1 MAELND
7 VLGAIL
13 RDIAQARVTGD
24 LFSRNASL
32 DYRRDELLRGFPV
45 PRVEIKEASVQ
56 LRFAVS
62 SVERRETDPRA
73 VIQAQIA
80 PFATRLGRQAYSDL
94 IETDPRGDELTEI
107 IARKGLALQT
117 RLPAVIE
124 ATLSA
129 NIAELEAA
137 VAGRPETL
145 ARKLQGEV
153 AGLLLADDD
162 VKDVL
167 TRPTRVGDLRERV
180 SVAAAA
186 SLAALARELP
196 RGDAPGRLSRDTIA
210 AAAARLADE
219 VHADL
224 VLANPRRSELQR
236 AASEAGVSLDREL
249 RDAAEKALL
258 DDPEA
263 LEAALE
269 RDPDAL
275 AEKLEA
281 DLTGALLRAPN
292 VRDVL
297 TSRVRVT
304 DLRTR
309 VATLA
314 ATSLAGFVPELR
326 AAIEAAERQALSVE
340 VAVATKDLA
349 DVPET
354 MISQVTVTSEIR
366 NYEWVETGEPGATT
380 FRLEPE

>member
-32 DYRRDELLRGFPV
+32 DYQRDDLLRSFPV

-62 SVERRETDPRA
+62 GVERRETDPRA

-80 PFATRLGRQAYSDL
+80 PFAARFGRQVYSDL
-94 IETDPRGDELTEI
+94 VETDPRGDELAEI
-107 IARKGLALQT
+107 IARKGLALQL
-117 RLPAVIE
+117 RLPAVVE

-129 NIAELEAA
+129 NVAELEAA

-145 ARKLQGEV
+145 ARKLQGEM
-153 AGLLLADDD
+153 AGLVLADDE
-162 VKDVL
+162 VKEVL
-167 TRPTRVGDLRERV
+167 TRSTRVGDLRERV
-180 SVAAAA
+180 SVAAAG

-196 RGDAPGRLSRDTIA
+196 SEAPGGLSRDAIA

-219 VHADL
+219 LHADL
-224 VLANPRRSELQR
+224 VLANPRRTQLQR

-249 RDAAEKALL
+249 RAAAEQALL
-258 DDPEA
+258 EDPEA
-263 LEAALE
+263 LQAALE

-275 AEKLEA
+275 AEKIESQ
-281 DLTGALLRAPN
+281 LTAALLREPK

-297 TSRVRVT
+297 TARVRVT
-304 DLRTR
+304 DVRTR

-314 ATSLAGFVPELR
+314 VTALAAFVPELHG
-326 AAIEAAERQALSVE
+326 AIEAAQRQALSVD

-349 DVPET
+349 DVPEA
-354 MISQVTVTSEIR
+354 MLSQVTVTSEIR
-366 NYEWVETGEPGATT
+366 NYEWIESGEPGATT
-380 FRLEPE
+380 LRLEPE